1 MLHLV
6 AAHSATYNAA
16 IMTLA
21 VQCPQCLTA
30 FKVVQDQLKLAH
42 GWVRCG
48 RCEQIFDA
56 RSHWLTLDDSD
67 AAMNADL
74 AEPVAAAPP
83 ISAQPVPIRADV
95 NLDPTPL
102 ADASHSHASRDSI
115 DLTEEVLTAHVLHR
129 SPTRP
134 RRVWHVLNLTLG
146 LALLAQWAWW
156 AKSPLLTP
164 WPAVHEWAQSQCAQ
178 WHCQMD
184 WPQGLGSVMI
194 ERAHFEP
201 DGDGHHRLQI
211 QLSNRASHPVATPW
225 VDLSLTD
232 GDDRVVIRRALAPEE
247 MGLPRH
253 LNPGA
258 DAVSSVH
265 WRVDSDVE
273 DRLSGYRAEIFYP

>member
-1 MLHLV
+1 
-6 AAHSATYNAA
+6 
-16 IMTLA
+16 MTLA

-48 RCEQIFDA
+48 RCEQVFDA
-56 RSHWLTLDDSD
+56 RSHWLTLGDGAEDLPADPSAPHPPTSAPLAQTDLGPALHTHAQATD
-67 AAMNADL
+67 AAPDL
-74 AEPVAAAPP
+74 
-83 ISAQPVPIRADV
+83 D
-95 NLDPTPL
+95 
-102 ADASHSHASRDSI
+102 
-115 DLTEEVLTAHVLHR
+115 DLTELDLTQDVLHR
-129 SPTRP
+129 APTRP
-134 RRVWHVLNLTLG
+134 RRVWHVLNLVLG
-146 LALLAQWAWW
+146 LALLSQWAWW
-156 AKSPLLTP
+156 AKSPLLAP
-164 WPAVHEWAQSQCAQ
+164 WPAAHEWAQSQCAQ

-201 DGDGHHRLQI
+201 DGEGHHRLQI

-232 GDDRVVIRRALAPEE
+232 SDDRVVIRRALAPEE

-253 LNPGA
+253 LIPGA

>member
-1 MLHLV
+1 MRHV
-6 AAHSATYNAA
+6 QSCVRSATYNAA

-30 FKVVQDQLKLAH
+30 FKVVQDQLKVAQ

-48 RCEQIFDA
+48 RCEQVFDA
-56 RSHWLTLDDSD
+56 RSHWVDSGDGDSALPTDPSEPSHPISSPPVQPALDPALHAFAQATD
-67 AAMNADL
+67 AAQDADDFTEL
-74 AEPVAAAPP
+74 
-83 ISAQPVPIRADV
+83 
-95 NLDPTPL
+95 
-102 ADASHSHASRDSI
+102 
-115 DLTEEVLTAHVLHR
+115 DLTQDLLHR
-129 SPTRP
+129 VPTRP
-134 RRVWHVLNLTLG
+134 RRVWHVLNLMLG
-146 LALLAQWAWW
+146 LALLTQWIWW
-156 AKSPLLTP
+156 AKSPLLAP
-164 WPAVHEWAQSQCAQ
+164 WPAAHEWAQSQCAQ

-201 DGDGHHRLQI
+201 DGEGHHRLQI

>member
-1 MLHLV
+1 V
-6 AAHSATYNAA
+6 AAHSATYNAV

-56 RSHWLTLDDSD
+56 RSHWLALGNSD
-67 AAMNADL
+67 VAL
-74 AEPVAAAPP
+74 AVDPSAPNPPTAAPP
-83 ISAQPVPIRADV
+83 AQPA
-95 NLDPTPL
+95 LDPALNGL
-102 ADASHSHASRDSI
+102 AQANDAAPDKDDFTEL
-115 DLTEEVLTAHVLHR
+115 DLTQDVLHLA
-129 SPTRP
+129 PTRP
-134 RRVWHVLNLTLG
+134 RRVWHVLNLMLG
-146 LALLAQWAWW
+146 LALLSQWVWW
-156 AKSPLLTP
+156 AKSPLLAP
-164 WPAVHEWAQSQCAQ
+164 WPAAHEWVQSQCAQ

-201 DGDGHHRLQI
+201 DGEGHHRLEI

-247 MGLPRH
+247 MGLPRY
-253 LNPGA
+253 LTPGA

>member
-1 MLHLV
+1 MRHV
-6 AAHSATYNAA
+6 QSCVRSATYNDA

-30 FKVVQDQLKLAH
+30 FKVVQDQLKVAQ

-48 RCEQIFDA
+48 RCEQVFDA
-56 RSHWLTLDDSD
+56 RSHWVDSGEGDPALGTDPFVQSPSPTAPQATPPLDPVPSF
-67 AAMNADL
+67 AAPKNDGSQNADDFTEL
-74 AEPVAAAPP
+74 
-83 ISAQPVPIRADV
+83 
-95 NLDPTPL
+95 
-102 ADASHSHASRDSI
+102 
-115 DLTEEVLTAHVLHR
+115 DLTQDLLHR
-129 SPTRP
+129 VPTRP
-134 RRVWHVLNLTLG
+134 RRVWNALNFTLVL
-146 LALLAQWAWW
+146 LLFAQSAWW
-156 AKSPLLTP
+156 AKSPVLAH
-164 WPAVHEWAQSQCAQ
+164 WPPLHEWAQSQCAQ

-201 DGDGHHRLQI
+201 DGEGHHRLQI

-232 GDDRVVIRRALAPEE
+232 SDDRVVIRRALAPEE

-253 LNPGA
+253 LTPGA

>member
-1 MLHLV
+1 
-6 AAHSATYNAA
+6 
-16 IMTLA
+16 MTLA

-48 RCEQIFDA
+48 RCEQVFDA
-56 RSHWLTLDDSD
+56 RSHWLTLADSE
-67 AAMNADL
+67 AALAADPS
-74 AEPVAAAPP
+74 EPSHP
-83 ISAQPVPIRADV
+83 ISAPPAQPAWDPALQASAQTTDAAQDADDFTQ
-95 NLDPTPL
+95 LDMTQ
-102 ADASHSHASRDSI
+102 D
-115 DLTEEVLTAHVLHR
+115 VLHR
-129 SPTRP
+129 EPTRS
-134 RRVWHVLNLTLG
+134 RRVWHVLNLMLG
-146 LALLAQWAWW
+146 LALLTQWVWW
-156 AKSPLLTP
+156 AKSPLLAP
-164 WPAVHEWAQSQCAQ
+164 WPAAHEWAQSQCAQ
-178 WHCQMD
+178 WHCPMD
-184 WPQGLGSVMI
+184 WPQGLGSVVI

-201 DGDGHHRLQI
+201 DGEGHHRLQI

-258 DAVSSVH
+258 DAVSSVQ

>member
-1 MLHLV
+1 M
-6 AAHSATYNAA
+6 AAHSATYNAT

-56 RSHWLTLDDSD
+56 HSHWLALGDSD
-67 AAMNADL
+67 VALAADPSGQDPSSSL
-74 AEPVAAAPP
+74 PPVQPALDPALHVVAQETHAAPP
-83 ISAQPVPIRADV
+83 ADDFTA
-95 NLDPTPL
+95 L
-102 ADASHSHASRDSI
+102 
-115 DLTEEVLTAHVLHR
+115 DLTQDVLHR
-129 SPTRP
+129 APMRP
-134 RRVWHVLNLTLG
+134 RPVWHVLNLLLG

-156 AKSPLLTP
+156 AKSPLLAQ
-164 WPAVHEWAQSQCAQ
+164 WPIAHEWAQSKCAQ
-178 WHCQMD
+178 WHCQID

-201 DGDGHHRLQI
+201 DGEGHHRLQI

-253 LNPGA
+253 LTPGA
-258 DAVSSVH
+258 EAVSSVH

>member
-1 MLHLV
+1 M
-6 AAHSATYNAA
+6 AAHSATYNAP

-48 RCEQIFDA
+48 RCEQVFDA
-56 RSHWLTLDDSD
+56 RSHWLALGNSDVALAVDPSAPHPPTSAPPAQPALDPALNGLAQAND
-67 AAMNADL
+67 AAPDKDDFTEL
-74 AEPVAAAPP
+74 
-83 ISAQPVPIRADV
+83 
-95 NLDPTPL
+95 
-102 ADASHSHASRDSI
+102 
-115 DLTEEVLTAHVLHR
+115 DLTQDVLHR
-129 SPTRP
+129 APTRP
-134 RRVWHVLNLTLG
+134 RRVWHVLNLMLG
-146 LALLAQWAWW
+146 LALLSQWVWW
-156 AKSPLLTP
+156 AKSPLLAP
-164 WPAVHEWAQSQCAQ
+164 WPAVHEWVQSQCAQ

-201 DGDGHHRLQI
+201 DGEGHHRLEI

-247 MGLPRH
+247 MGLPRY
-253 LNPGA
+253 LTPGA
-258 DAVSSVH
+258 EAVSSVH

>member
-1 MLHLV
+1 MGAEPHLLQHLV

-48 RCEQIFDA
+48 RCEQVFDA
-56 RSHWLTLDDSD
+56 RSHWLTLGDSAED
-67 AAMNADL
+67 LSAD
-74 AEPVAAAPP
+74 PSAPHP
-83 ISAQPVPIRADV
+83 PTS
-95 NLDPTPL
+95 TPL
-102 ADASHSHASRDSI
+102 AQPALGPALHTSAQATDAAQDLD
-115 DLTEEVLTAHVLHR
+115 DLTELDLTQDVLHR
-129 SPTRP
+129 APTRP
-134 RRVWHVLNLTLG
+134 RRVWHVLNLVLG
-146 LALLAQWAWW
+146 LALLSQWAWW
-156 AKSPLLTP
+156 AKSSLLAP
-164 WPAVHEWAQSQCAQ
+164 WPAAHEWFQSQCAQ

-201 DGDGHHRLQI
+201 DGEGHHRLQI

>member
-1 MLHLV
+1 
-6 AAHSATYNAA
+6 
-16 IMTLA
+16 MTLA

-56 RSHWLTLDDSD
+56 RSHWLDVADSD
-67 AAMNADL
+67 VAL
-74 AEPVAAAPP
+74 VAEPAEPFPPIPDPAAPAALEP
-83 ISAQPVPIRADV
+83 TV
-95 NLDPTPL
+95 NATVQ
-102 ADASHSHASRDSI
+102 AAHAAPGEDDFTEL
-115 DLTEEVLTAHVLHR
+115 DLTRDVLHR
-129 SPTRP
+129 APPRP
-134 RRVWHVLNLTLG
+134 RRVWHVLNLVLG
-146 LALLAQWAWW
+146 LALLSQWAWW
-156 AKSPLLTP
+156 AKSPLLAP
-164 WPAVHEWAQSQCAQ
+164 WPAAHEWVQSQCAQ
-178 WHCQMD
+178 WQCQMD

-201 DGDGHHRLQI
+201 DGEGHHRLQI

-253 LNPGA
+253 LTPGA

>member
-1 MLHLV
+1 
-6 AAHSATYNAA
+6 
-16 IMTLA
+16 
-21 VQCPQCLTA
+21 
-30 FKVVQDQLKLAH
+30 
-42 GWVRCG
+42 
-48 RCEQIFDA
+48 
-56 RSHWLTLDDSD
+56 
-67 AAMNADL
+67 
-74 AEPVAAAPP
+74 
-83 ISAQPVPIRADV
+83 
-95 NLDPTPL
+95 
-102 ADASHSHASRDSI
+102 
-115 DLTEEVLTAHVLHR
+115 
-129 SPTRP
+129 
-134 RRVWHVLNLTLG
+134 

-156 AKSPLLTP
+156 AKSPLLAP

-232 GDDRVVIRRALAPEE
+232 GDDSVVIRRALAPEE